1 MPEASDNKRVL
12 PAWLDR
18 LTPRASVRVQLFAA
32 AIVWAVGAG
41 ILIFRGVWYVHD
53 RSWHSWILGAALA
66 IAIAIP
72 KTRFILDRAALKGVA
87 RIRERGKACVFG
99 FFSLGGYA
107 FVAVM
112 MGGGIILRNTFVHPG
127 VIGAGILG
135 AVYLGIGTALV
146 FADRIYWHAAFERGP
161 QRGEIRM
168 RRVDSG
174 GGE

>member
-1 MPEASDNKRVL
+1 MQSTDDNKPAL
-12 PAWLDR
+12 PQWLDR
-18 LTPRASVRVQLFAA
+18 LTPRAPARVQLFAA
-32 AIVWAVGAG
+32 AIVWAVGAS

-53 RSWHSWILGAALA
+53 RSWHSWLLGSALA

-87 RIRERGKACVFG
+87 RIRERGRKCVFG
-99 FFSLGGYA
+99 FFSFGGYA

-161 QRGEIRM
+161 QAGEFRM

-174 GGE
+174 GSE